1 MSREEGSFICMIE
14 GASSY
19 GAIAADVAQRF
30 NSYNFVYSKYN
41 IIHNGRFKLS
51 GRTDKLVLMYEN
63 EIPDDTIVQ
72 RYRFLSDN
80 GYTQMAEAYGD
91 YLRSKP
97 EFRQEKAD
105 PEVPVHVEL
114 IGAINKTVPKFGMP
128 VDSVVATTTFEE
140 ARTILQELS
149 DENIRNLHL
158 RMTGWSNGGVRQE
171 VLTGLHTLGPL
182 GGDSGMKKLMEDAA
196 EKNVDLYFD
205 GISCFAYHSGLF
217 KGFIPFIHA
226 AKFTTRE
233 LVKLYHYDIVTYQ
246 QADWDDPF
254 YLVKPAV
261 AAGYTDRLISELS
274 KRGAAGVAFRDLGN
288 LLSADYNNKD
298 TVTREQ
304 VKAQHVEALR
314 KAQEKGLKIS
324 IKEGNDYALPY
335 ADLVT
340 DINLSGNGY
349 AIIDESI
356 PFYEIAIH
364 GLKNYTGEPIN
375 LAGDYRTSLLE
386 CAEYGAGLNFSLMK
400 ADTRIL
406 QDSAYSCYT
415 GAAYDRW
422 KASLIPMISRYQTE
436 MTGLNSQRIV
446 GHRKLSPEAAV
457 TEYEDGTRVY
467 VNYGHSD
474 LTSGGKTIPAR
485 DYLVERGKA
494 P

>member
-1 MSREEGSFICMIE
+1 MW
-14 GASSY
+14 
-19 GAIAADVAQRF
+19 
-30 NSYNFVYSKYN
+30 
-41 IIHNGRFKLS
+41 L
-51 GRTDKLVLMYEN
+51 
-63 EIPDDTIVQ
+63 
-72 RYRFLSDN
+72 
-80 GYTQMAEAYGD
+80 
-91 YLRSKP
+91 
-97 EFRQEKAD
+97 
-105 PEVPVHVEL
+105 
-114 IGAINKTVPKFGMP
+114 
-128 VDSVVATTTFEE
+128 
-140 ARTILQELS
+140 
-149 DENIRNLHL
+149 
-158 RMTGWSNGGVRQE
+158 
-171 VLTGLHTLGPL
+171 
-182 GGDSGMKKLMEDAA
+182 
-196 EKNVDLYFD
+196 
-205 GISCFAYHSGLF
+205 
-217 KGFIPFIHA
+217 
-226 AKFTTRE
+226 
-233 LVKLYHYDIVTYQ
+233 
-246 QADWDDPF
+246 
-254 YLVKPAV
+254 
-261 AAGYTDRLISELS
+261 
-274 KRGAAGVAFRDLGN
+274 
-288 LLSADYNNKD
+288 
-298 TVTREQ
+298 

>member
-1 MSREEGSFICMIE
+1 
-14 GASSY
+14 
-19 GAIAADVAQRF
+19 
-30 NSYNFVYSKYN
+30 
-41 IIHNGRFKLS
+41 
-51 GRTDKLVLMYEN
+51 
-63 EIPDDTIVQ
+63 
-72 RYRFLSDN
+72 
-80 GYTQMAEAYGD
+80 
-91 YLRSKP
+91 
-97 EFRQEKAD
+97 
-105 PEVPVHVEL
+105 VEL
-114 IGAINKTVPKFGMP
+114 IGAINKTVPKLGIP
-128 VDSVVATTTFEE
+128 VDSVIATTTFEQ
-140 ARTILQELS
+140 ARAILQELT
-149 DENIRNLHL
+149 DENVRNLHL
-158 RMTGWSNGGVRQE
+158 RMTGWCNGGVRQE
-171 VLTGLHTLGPL
+171 VLSGIHTLGQL
-182 GGDSGMKKLMEDAA
+182 GGDGGMKKLMEDAA

-217 KGFIPFIHA
+217 QGFIPFIHA

-254 YLVKPAV
+254 YLVKPTV
-261 AAGYTDRLISELS
+261 AAGYTDRLIDELS
-274 KRGAAGVAFRDLGN
+274 RRGVAGVAFRDLGN

-335 ADLVT
+335 ADMVT

-356 PFYEIAIH
+356 PFFEIAIH
-364 GLKNYTGEPIN
+364 GMKNYTGEPIN
-375 LAGDYRTSLLE
+375 LAGDYQTSLLE

-400 ADTRIL
+400 ADTGIL

-415 GAAYDRW
+415 GAAWDLW
-422 KASLIPMISRYQTE
+422 KDSLIPMIQRYQTE
-436 MTGLNSQRIV
+436 MSGLNSQRIT
-446 GHRKLSPEAAV
+446 GHRKLSAEAAV

-467 VNYGHSD
+467 VNYGHLD
-474 LTSGGKTIPAR
+474 FTSGGKTIPAR

-494 P
+494 Q